1 MIRDILVGWKMA
13 DLITIFGSVDVV
25 MGEVDR

>member
-1 MIRDILVGWKMA
+1 MLVGWKMA

-25 MGEVDR
+25 LGEVDR